1 MAPSEYSWPRVSTRA
16 RVRWTAAASGRQ
28 FFGESYFFGA
38 VRAVASEAPLFS
50 EEVAKTPR
58 AAARAAPIRAVETL
72 SGIR

>member
-1 MAPSEYSWPRVSTRA
+1 MAPSEYSRSC
-16 RVRWTAAASGRQ
+16 VRWTGAASGRQ
-28 FFGESYFFGA
+28 FFGESHSFGA
-38 VRAVASEAPLFS
+38 MRAVASEAPLFS

>member
-1 MAPSEYSWPRVSTRA
+1 MASRR
-16 RVRWTAAASGRQ
+16 R
-28 FFGESYFFGA
+28 FFGESHFFGA
-38 VRAVASEAPLFS
+38 MRAVASEAPLFS